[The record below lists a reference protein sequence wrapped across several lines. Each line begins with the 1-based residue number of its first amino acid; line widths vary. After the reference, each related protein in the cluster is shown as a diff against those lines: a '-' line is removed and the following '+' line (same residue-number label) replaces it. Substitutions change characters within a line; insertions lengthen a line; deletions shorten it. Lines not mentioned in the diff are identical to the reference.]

1 MRRFLVALMLILFG
15 VFRPI
20 PLAAAP
26 RAGIQVLDQSTKSR
40 FPDALTFRLR
50 VRSDGGE
57 ITGAALY
64 LQVGWEKATR
74 LIPVEPFT
82 PAPEVELTAVW
93 RTANETVPPFIEVAY
108 SWEITDS
115 TGETLTTEPVYTEYT
130 DTTHDWQRL
139 EDEHVI
145 VFWYDRSAD
154 FGQTLFQAAQE
165 AYDHVSRI
173 TGTTTER
180 PIRIVIYNNQD
191 DFCAFYAPRT
201 CESWIGGQTFAG
213 ITVQWGSDLDWL
225 THDVIPHE
233 LAHVFYGEIF
243 RNTWVT
249 IPTWFNEGIAVYNE
263 RTDHSREIEMVREA
277 AERGELKSLP
287 VMTRGGGVV
296 HSEVDL
302 WYAVAYSLVAFIA
315 DVYGED
321 TLGELILTLADNVP
335 FEEALQQTT
344 GLDMVQ
350 LEIEWRE
357 WLGYPVESVPTPITL
372 PTMAVTPFAL
382 PTAPRGEPAATSTPR
397 PATPTAAPTE
407 PSKGPSPSG
416 GGPCPGV
423 VGLVLPIGGLAGWNL
438 TRRRRDQ
445 ARQ

>member
-1 MRRFLVALMLILFG
+1 MGRSLLVSILILVG
-15 VFRPI
+15 LLH
-20 PLAAAP
+20 PLPVAAAP
-26 RAGIQVLDQSTKSR
+26 RAGIQVLDQSAESH
-40 FPDALTFRLR
+40 FPDQFVFRLR
-50 VRSDGGE
+50 ARSSGGE
-57 ITGAALY
+57 ITSATLY

-74 LIPVEPFT
+74 LIPVEPFS
-82 PAPEVELTAVW
+82 PAPEVEITAVW
-93 RTANETVPPFIEVAY
+93 RTSGETVPPFIEVAY
-108 SWEITDS
+108 RWEVVDS
-115 TGETLTTEPVYTEYT
+115 TGEKLTTEPVYTEYT
-130 DTTHDWQRL
+130 DATHDWQRL

-145 VFWYDRSAD
+145 VFWYGRSAD
-154 FGQTLFQAAQE
+154 FGQALFQAAQE

-180 PIRIVIYNNQD
+180 PIRVVIYNDQD
-191 DFCAFYAPRT
+191 DFCVFYAPRT
-201 CESWIGGQTFAG
+201 CEAWVGGQTFAG
-213 ITVQWGSDLDWL
+213 ITVQWGSDLDWFVY
-225 THDVIPHE
+225 DVIPHE

-263 RTDHSREIEMVREA
+263 RTDHSQEMEMVREA
-277 AERGELKSLP
+277 AEQGELKSLP

-296 HSEVDL
+296 HGEVGL

-315 DVYGED
+315 DTYGEE

-344 GLDMVQ
+344 GLDMVR

-382 PTAPRGEPAATSTPR
+382 PTAPRGKPAAT
-397 PATPTAAPTE
+397 ATPHPSPTPTVAPTTTPE
-407 PSKGPSPSG
+407 ETPSG
-416 GGPCPGV
+416 GGLCPGV
-423 VGLVLPIGGLAGWNL
+423 VGLVLPVGGWAGWSL
-438 TRRRRDQ
+438 ARRRK
-445 ARQ
+445 

>member
-1 MRRFLVALMLILFG
+1 MRRALSVLMLILTG
-15 VFRPI
+15 LLH
-20 PLAAAP
+20 PLPVVAAP
-26 RAGIQVLDQSTKSR
+26 QAGIQVLDQSAKSR
-40 FPDALTFRLR
+40 FPDEFIFRLR
-50 VRSDGGE
+50 VKSEGGE
-57 ITGAALY
+57 ITSATLY
-64 LQVGWEKATR
+64 LQVGWEESTR
-74 LIPVEPFT
+74 LIPVEPFN

-93 RTANETVPPFIEVAY
+93 RTATETIPPFIEVTY
-108 SWEITDS
+108 HWEVTDS
-115 TGETLTTEPVYTEYT
+115 TGETLVTEPIHTEYT
-130 DTTHDWQRL
+130 DSTHDWQRL

-145 VFWYDRSAD
+145 VFWYDRSDD
-154 FGQTLFQAAQE
+154 FGQMLFEAAQD
-165 AYDHVSRI
+165 AYAHVSRI

-180 PIRIVIYNNQD
+180 PIRVVIYNNQD

-201 CESWIGGQTFAG
+201 CETWIGGQTFSG
-213 ITVQWGSDLDWL
+213 ITVQWGNDLDWFVY
-225 THDVIPHE
+225 HVIPHE

-263 RTDHSREIEMVREA
+263 RHDHEQEIEMVKEA
-277 AERGELKSLP
+277 AARGELKSLP

-296 HSEVDL
+296 HGEVNL

-315 DVYGED
+315 DTYGED

-372 PTMAVTPFAL
+372 PTMVVTPFAL
-382 PTAPRGEPAATSTPR
+382 PTVPRGQPAAT
-397 PATPTAAPTE
+397 ATPHPT
-407 PSKGPSPSG
+407 PAPSPTSAPEKGIPKNG
-416 GGPCPGV
+416 GGPCPAVFGLMLPLGV
-423 VGLVLPIGGLAGWNL
+423 WLGWSL
-438 TRRRRDQ
+438 SRRSIASPPD
-445 ARQ
+445 